1 MNIQSLSIVV
11 PTGSCINDCAFCVS
25 KMHHED
31 YGANKFKPNSSDFA
45 YTCNEYKKRMAFAR
59 DNGCNVVMLTGT
71 AEPTQNKSFL
81 SLFAMLNRQLE
92 SPFRHISIQTA
103 GALLDED
110 YLKFLKHDIEVN
122 TVSLSISSFDNDIN
136 AEYHRAKVPVDI
148 AKICKSIKDLDF
160 NLRLSLN
167 LTDSVAQMPS
177 VQSIF
182 SQAQALNADQLT
194 FRVLYASG
202 DTPQA
207 KWIEKRGANRQ
218 FIDAITEYV
227 QTNGRK
233 LERLEYGQ
241 IRYDIHDISTVID
254 DDCMS
259 VAFKDEIKY
268 LILRPNAKLYT
279 KWDSKASLL
288 F

>member
-11 PTGSCINDCAFCVS
+11 PADVCVNNCAFCVS

-31 YGANKFKPNSSDFA
+31 YGKNKFRVNSPNYIES
-45 YTCNEYKKRMAFAR
+45 CNEYKKRMAFAR

-71 AEPTQNKSFL
+71 AEPTQNKGFL
-81 SLFAMLNRQLE
+81 SLFAMLNKQLE

-103 GALLDED
+103 GAFLDAK
-110 YLKFLKHDIEVN
+110 YLDFLKREIEVN
-122 TVSLSISSFDNDIN
+122 TISLSLSSFYDEIN
-136 AEYHRAKVPVDI
+136 AKYTGAYKMIDI
-148 AKICKSIKDLDF
+148 EGLCAAIKARDF
-160 NLRLSLN
+160 NLRLSVN
-167 LTDSVAQMPS
+167 LTDSVEAEGSPEKLFGLAQT
-177 VQSIF
+177 
-182 SQAQALNADQLT
+182 LGADQLT

-202 DTPQA
+202 DSPQA
-207 KWIEKRGANRQ
+207 KWIKEHGASKE
-218 FIDAITEYV
+218 FIDTIRDYV
-227 QTNGRK
+227 IKNGRR

-241 IRYDIHDISTVID
+241 IRYDVNGISTVID
-254 DDCMS
+254 DDCM
-259 VAFKDEIKY
+259 ATEFKEDIKY